1 MGAGRLDSVPGAGRF
16 LLCAMCRALNTLCA
30 VVYVPVVRFTFFIKF
45 FAYCLLVV
53 CVFSTI
59 YCLLSIIYYLL
70 STIYCLLP
78 CFFLLCLRYTIH
90 SRCFPISTVFCLL
103 SALWALRHLPG
114 LLVSTVVRGCTRT
127 YGSCTLFSSTL

>member
-30 VVYVPVVRFTFFIKF
+30 VVYVPVVRFTFFIKI

-59 YCLLSIIYYLL
+59 YCLLSTTRYLLPPIYYLL
-70 STIYCLLP
+70 PPIYYLLP
-78 CFFLLCLRYTIH
+78 TAMFFSTLPAVYSTFKVFSYFYGLL
-90 SRCFPISTVFCLL
+90 STVSSLGSPP
-103 SALWALRHLPG
+103 SA
-114 LLVSTVVRGCTRT
+114 
-127 YGSCTLFSSTL
+127 GSSS